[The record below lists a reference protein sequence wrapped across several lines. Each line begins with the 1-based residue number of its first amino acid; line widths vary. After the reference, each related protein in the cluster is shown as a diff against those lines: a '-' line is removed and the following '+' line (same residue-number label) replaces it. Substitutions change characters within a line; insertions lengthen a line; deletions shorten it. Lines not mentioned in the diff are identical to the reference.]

1 VDDALRLRLDILVAD
16 RVGLVDHRPA
26 APTPTR
32 QRKLVVFTPETALE
46 AVRDAVFGAGAGRIG
61 DYERCSFYSTGTGTF
76 LGTEGSAPT
85 VGEAGR
91 EERVAEARLEVLYDA
106 EKEPLVVAALIE
118 AHPYEEP
125 AFDLYP
131 LTNVRPSAISGRIGL
146 FECDIVERLRELE
159 VGHIVRRRALQPG
172 VTAIFTGLPGPCD
185 ADVVIAPAG
194 DPDLLVPDI
203 EAWALGSL
211 VVSLTTMY
219 TDGGARGN
227 PGPAASAYVLEAE
240 DGTTLDARGLTIGV
254 ATNNVAEYRAVIA
267 GLERAVEL
275 GLSRVEVVSDSE
287 LVVKQMTGVYRIKN
301 KALLDLSLEAKALER
316 QIGSVTYRAVKRE
329 QNEVADG
336 LVNDALDRA
345 EASEQI

>member
-1 VDDALRLRLDILVAD
+1 
-16 RVGLVDHRPA
+16 
-26 APTPTR
+26 
-32 QRKLVVFTPETALE
+32 VFTPEPALE
-46 AVRDAVFGAGAGRIG
+46 AVRDAVFDAGAGRIG
-61 DYERCSFYSTGTGTF
+61 AYERCSFYSTGTGTF
-76 LGTEGSAPT
+76 LGTEGSTPT
-85 VGEAGR
+85 VGESGR
-91 EERVAEARLEVLYDA
+91 EERVAEVRLEILYDA
-106 EKEPLVVAALIE
+106 EKEASVVE

-131 LTNVRPSAISGRIGL
+131 LVNVRPTAISGRIGL
-146 FECDIVERLRELE
+146 FEHDIVERLCELE
-159 VGHIVRRRALQPG
+159 VGHVVQRRALQPG

-194 DPDLLVPDI
+194 DPDLLVSDI

-345 EASEQI
+345 EAHEQM